1 MTSKAVTPDGPGRP
15 ASSHQAAASR
25 SGTPSRRAAR
35 RLAQRPTWN
44 LGAGDPEAV
53 VAEARRALFVMVGVL
68 AVLWL
73 VQIANWADGGRLT
86 FNYGIQPRN
95 LASLPY
101 ILTAPFLH
109 FSWAHLEG
117 NSGPLFIFGFL
128 AAYRGVRKFLGVT
141 VLVVLTSG
149 LGAWLFESTHTIG
162 AGASGVVFGYFGYI
176 MVRGLFDRHAIDV
189 LIGAVMAL
197 CFAYQFADLLPQ
209 NNGVSWQAHVFGFA
223 AGIVG
228 GWFFRERRPKKAKEV
243 AGPAATPPLFDPTTT
258 LLDKPK
264 QL

>member
-1 MTSKAVTPDGPGRP
+1 MSVSTGGVT
-15 ASSHQAAASR
+15 ASGS
-25 SGTPSRRAAR
+25 PSA
-35 RLAQRPTWN
+35 
-44 LGAGDPEAV
+44 EAMI
-53 VAEARRALFVMVGVL
+53 AEARKAFWVMVGFL
-68 AVLWL
+68 AVLWIL
-73 VQIANWADGGRLT
+73 QIFNAID
-86 FNYGIQPRN
+86 NYGITDQHGIIARDVG
-95 LASLPY
+95 SLPS

-109 FSWAHLEG
+109 VSWAHIEG

-128 AAYRGVRKFLGVT
+128 AAYRGVKKFFGVS
-141 VLVVLTSG
+141 VLIIIVSG
-149 LGAWLFESTHTIG
+149 IGAWLISPAGSDTV
-162 AGASGVVFGYFGYI
+162 GASGVIFGYLGYVL
-176 MVRGLFDRHAIDV
+176 VRGIFDRHRIDIV
-189 LIGAVMAL
+189 IGLVMAL